1 MMDGLVKGVRWLLMV
16 TRTASGICLL
26 ASVAINFVNII
37 GRYFF
42 SVSIPW
48 AEEIML
54 FLMVG
59 CVFTGCC
66 AVAWEGRQIRMDV
79 VVTMLPDKVRDFFAL
94 LSELVMIATAAAVT
108 AFAWPVIVQLADF
121 DERSQAANFPLVI
134 PQAMIPIGYSLMA
147 LLVAVRLMRRPSRAA
162 GAPTLRSIRRV
173 ATMGYFVYFGLPV
186 ILLIIG
192 FPIFLI
198 LLVTSIVAVLT
209 VADVPTEAIQTY
221 MFGSLDN
228 FPLLAVPFF
237 VLAGEIMA
245 QGGIARR
252 VIAMVMAIV
261 GGMRG
266 SLAVTTVA
274 ASELFGAMSH
284 TAVGT
289 VVAMGRM
296 IYPALKE
303 GGYND
308 RFAVGLIASSGA
320 IAVVIPPSIAMILYA
335 ISAEQSAVLLFTAGI
350 LPSLLIGLID
360 AAYVMGYARW
370 KGVPLGD
377 RAHWATIWK
386 TSKDASWAVGSLAVI
401 FGGIYGGVFTP
412 TEAAGVAVVY
422 SLPVTIFVYRE
433 VDVAGLWRILMA
445 SAYLISQILLIV
457 TSAGIYSWL
466 LTTSGIPQQIVAS
479 ISALDMPRWELL
491 LILNIGLLLAGSF
504 LEPPAAILILT
515 PLLLPIVKGVG
526 VNPIHFGII
535 VAVNLSLGMYT
546 PPFGLNLFSSQAI
559 FNAPLSRIY
568 LGVLPFLVVNFI
580 ALMIITYIPEI
591 SLVLVKH

>member
-1 MMDGLVKGVRWLLMV
+1 
-16 TRTASGICLL
+16 
-26 ASVAINFVNII
+26 
-37 GRYFF
+37 
-42 SVSIPW
+42 
-48 AEEIML
+48 
-54 FLMVG
+54 
-59 CVFTGCC
+59 
-66 AVAWEGRQIRMDV
+66 
-79 VVTMLPDKVRDFFAL
+79 
-94 LSELVMIATAAAVT
+94 
-108 AFAWPVIVQLADF
+108 
-121 DERSQAANFPLVI
+121 
-134 PQAMIPIGYSLMA
+134 MA
-147 LLVAVRLMRRPSRAA
+147 YL
-162 GAPTLRSIRRV
+162 I
-173 ATMGYFVYFGLPV
+173 FFGLPV
-186 ILLIIG
+186 VLLVLG

-237 VLAGEIMA
+237 ILAGEIMA

-252 VIAMVMAIV
+252 IIAMVMAIV
-261 GGMRG
+261 GGIRG

-335 ISAEQSAVLLFTAGI
+335 VSAEQSAVLLFTAGI
-350 LPSLLIGLID
+350 LPSILIGIID
-360 AAYVMGYARW
+360 AVYVMTYAKLKR
-370 KGVPLGD
+370 VPLGA
-377 RAHWATIWK
+377 RAHWGTVWK
-386 TSKDASWAVGSLAVI
+386 TSKEASWSIGSLAVI

-412 TEAAGVAVVY
+412 TEAAGVAVIY
-422 SLPVTIFVYRE
+422 SLFVTMVVYRE
-433 VDVAGLWRILMA
+433 VDLAGFWRILLA

-466 LTTSGIPQQIVAS
+466 LTTSGIPQQVVEAIN
-479 ISALDMPRWELL
+479 ALHMSKWELL
-491 LILNIGLLLAGSF
+491 LSLNVGLLLAGSF

-515 PLLLPIVKGVG
+515 PLLLPIVRGVG

-568 LGVLPFLVVNFI
+568 LGVLPFLLLNFI
-580 ALMIITYIPEI
+580 ALMIITYVPTI
-591 SLVLVKH
+591 SMVLLHH

>member
-1 MMDGLVKGVRWLLMV
+1 
-16 TRTASGICLL
+16 
-26 ASVAINFVNII
+26 
-37 GRYFF
+37 
-42 SVSIPW
+42 
-48 AEEIML
+48 
-54 FLMVG
+54 
-59 CVFTGCC
+59 
-66 AVAWEGRQIRMDV
+66 
-79 VVTMLPDKVRDFFAL
+79 
-94 LSELVMIATAAAVT
+94 
-108 AFAWPVIVQLADF
+108 
-121 DERSQAANFPLVI
+121 
-134 PQAMIPIGYSLMA
+134 
-147 LLVAVRLMRRPSRAA
+147 
-162 GAPTLRSIRRV
+162 
-173 ATMGYFVYFGLPV
+173 MGYLVFFGLPV
-186 ILLIIG
+186 VLLVIG

-198 LLVTSIVAVLT
+198 LLVTAIVAVLT
-209 VADVPTEAIQTY
+209 VADVPTDAIQTY

-252 VIAMVMAIV
+252 IIAMVMAIV
-261 GGMRG
+261 GGVRG

-296 IYPALKE
+296 IYPSLKDN
-303 GGYND
+303 GYNE

-335 ISAEQSAVLLFTAGI
+335 VSAEQSAVQLFTAGI
-350 LPSLLIGLID
+350 LPSILIGVID
-360 AAYVMGYARW
+360 ALFVMTYARLR
-370 KGVPLGD
+370 GVPLGD
-377 RAHWATIWK
+377 RAQWQTVWK
-386 TSKDASWAVGSLAVI
+386 TSKEASWSIGSLVVI
-401 FGGIYGGVFTP
+401 FVGISGGVFTP

-422 SLPVTIFVYRE
+422 SLFVTMVIYRE
-433 VDVAGLWRILMA
+433 VDLFRCWQILLS

-466 LTTSGIPQQIVAS
+466 LTTSGIPQQIVAA
-479 ISALDMPRWELL
+479 IEALHMPKWELL
-491 LILNIGLLLAGSF
+491 LILNVGLLLAGSF

-515 PLLLPIVKGVG
+515 PLLLPIVRGVG

-568 LGVLPFLVVNFI
+568 LGVLPFLLLNFV
-580 ALMIITYIPEI
+580 ALMIITYVPEI
-591 SLVLVKH
+591 SMVLLHH

>member
-1 MMDGLVKGVRWLLMV
+1 M
-16 TRTASGICLL
+16 A
-26 ASVAINFVNII
+26 
-37 GRYFF
+37 YFIF
-42 SVSIPW
+42 
-48 AEEIML
+48 
-54 FLMVG
+54 
-59 CVFTGCC
+59 
-66 AVAWEGRQIRMDV
+66 
-79 VVTMLPDKVRDFFAL
+79 
-94 LSELVMIATAAAVT
+94 
-108 AFAWPVIVQLADF
+108 
-121 DERSQAANFPLVI
+121 
-134 PQAMIPIGYSLMA
+134 
-147 LLVAVRLMRRPSRAA
+147 
-162 GAPTLRSIRRV
+162 
-173 ATMGYFVYFGLPV
+173 FGLPV

-209 VADVPTEAIQTY
+209 VADVPTEAVQTY

-252 VIAMVMAIV
+252 VIAFVMAIV
-261 GGMRG
+261 GGVRG

-296 IYPALKE
+296 IYPSLLE
-303 GGYND
+303 GGYNE

-335 ISAEQSAVLLFTAGI
+335 ISAEQSAVMLFTAGI
-350 LPSLLIGLID
+350 LPSLLIGVID
-360 AAYVMGYARW
+360 AIYVMGYARI
-370 KGVPLGD
+370 KGVPLGTGA
-377 RAHWATIWK
+377 RWETIWK
-386 TSKDASWAVGSLAVI
+386 TTKDASWSIGSLAVI

-422 SLPVTIFVYRE
+422 SLVITLFVHRE
-433 VDVAGLWRILMA
+433 VDLAGLWRILMS
-445 SAYLISQILLIV
+445 SAFLISQILLIV

-466 LTTSGIPQQIVAS
+466 LTTSGIPQQIVTS
-479 ISALDMPRWELL
+479 IEGMHLARWELL

-515 PLLLPIVKGVG
+515 PLLLPIVKAAG

-568 LGVLPFLVVNFI
+568 LGVLPFLIVNFI
-580 ALMIITYIPEI
+580 GLMIITYIPAI
-591 SLVLVKH
+591 SMILVSH